1 MVFRHAGG
9 AGAPA
14 APPGMAAGVSLHPA
28 GPVREPRGAAG
39 RARVGGGHMRKQVEE
54 RTVREVMTP
63 TPVAVRPSTTVG
75 ELKALFEA
83 HDFNAFPVV
92 DEAGALC
99 GMVSKLD
106 FLRMFRPARRRWL
119 PDLRAVWAERVGDI
133 MSAGLIAVEPGG
145 PVVGAVDLMVGS

>member
-1 MVFRHAGG
+1 
-9 AGAPA
+9 
-14 APPGMAAGVSLHPA
+14 
-28 GPVREPRGAAG
+28 
-39 RARVGGGHMRKQVEE
+39 MRKQVEE

-63 TPVAVRPSTTVG
+63 TPVTVRPSTTVG

-106 FLRMFRPARRRWL
+106 FIRMFRPARRRWL

-133 MSAGLIAVEPGG
+133 MSAGLIAVEPGD
-145 PVVGAVDLMVGS
+145 PVVVAVDLMVETKLRTLPVVERRGGKPVLVGIVSRKDLLRCLTIEEDRGHA

>member
-1 MVFRHAGG
+1 
-9 AGAPA
+9 
-14 APPGMAAGVSLHPA
+14 
-28 GPVREPRGAAG
+28 
-39 RARVGGGHMRKQVEE
+39 MRKQVEE

-63 TPVAVRPSTTVG
+63 TPVAVRPGTTVG

-133 MSAGLIAVEPGG
+133 MSAGLVAVEPGD
-145 PVVGAVDLMVGS
+145 PVVVAVDLMVETKIRSLPVVDRRGGKPVLVGIVSRKDLLRCLTIEEDRGHA

>member
-1 MVFRHAGG
+1 
-9 AGAPA
+9 
-14 APPGMAAGVSLHPA
+14 
-28 GPVREPRGAAG
+28 
-39 RARVGGGHMRKQVEE
+39 MRKQVEE

-63 TPVAVRPSTTVG
+63 TPVTVRPSTTVG

-133 MSAGLIAVEPGG
+133 MSAGLIAVEPGDA
-145 PVVGAVDLMVGS
+145 VVVAVDLMVETKLRTLPVVERRGGKPVLVGIVSRKDLLRCLTIEEDRGHA

>member
-1 MVFRHAGG
+1 
-9 AGAPA
+9 
-14 APPGMAAGVSLHPA
+14 
-28 GPVREPRGAAG
+28 
-39 RARVGGGHMRKQVEE
+39 MRKRIEE

-63 TPVAVRPSTTVG
+63 TPVTVRPSTTVG

-133 MSAGLIAVEPGG
+133 MSAGLIAVEPGD
-145 PVVGAVDLMVGS
+145 PVVVAVDLMVETKLRPLPVVERRGGEPVLVGIVSRKDLLRCLTIEEDRGHA

>member
-1 MVFRHAGG
+1 
-9 AGAPA
+9 
-14 APPGMAAGVSLHPA
+14 
-28 GPVREPRGAAG
+28 
-39 RARVGGGHMRKQVEE
+39 MRKQVEE

-63 TPVAVRPSTTVG
+63 TPVTVRPSTTVG

-119 PDLRAVWAERVGDI
+119 PDLRALWAERVGDI
-133 MSAGLIAVEPGG
+133 MSAGLVAVEPGD
-145 PVVGAVDLMVGS
+145 PVVVAVDLVVETKLRSLPVVDRRGGRPVLVGIVSRKDLLRCLTIEEDRGHA

>member
-1 MVFRHAGG
+1 
-9 AGAPA
+9 
-14 APPGMAAGVSLHPA
+14 
-28 GPVREPRGAAG
+28 
-39 RARVGGGHMRKQVEE
+39 MRKQVEE

-63 TPVAVRPSTTVG
+63 TPVAVRPSTTVV

-133 MSAGLIAVEPGG
+133 MSAGLIAVEPGD
-145 PVVGAVDLMVGS
+145 PVVVAVDLMVETKLRTLPVVERRGGKPVLVGIVSRKDLLRCLTIEEDRGHA

>member
-1 MVFRHAGG
+1 
-9 AGAPA
+9 
-14 APPGMAAGVSLHPA
+14 
-28 GPVREPRGAAG
+28 
-39 RARVGGGHMRKQVEE
+39 MRKQVEE
-54 RTVREVMTP
+54 RTVREVMTA
-63 TPVAVRPSTTVG
+63 TPVAVRTSTTVG

-99 GMVSKLD
+99 GMVSKRD

-133 MSAGLIAVEPGG
+133 MSAGLIAVEPGD
-145 PVVGAVDLMVGS
+145 PVVVAVDLMVETKLRTLPVVERRGGKPVLVGIVSRKDLLRCLTIEEDRGHA

>member
-1 MVFRHAGG
+1 
-9 AGAPA
+9 
-14 APPGMAAGVSLHPA
+14 
-28 GPVREPRGAAG
+28 
-39 RARVGGGHMRKQVEE
+39 MRKQVEE

-75 ELKALFEA
+75 ELKALFEV

-133 MSAGLIAVEPGG
+133 MSAGLIAVEPGD
-145 PVVGAVDLMVGS
+145 PVVVAVDLMVETKLRTLPVVERRGGKPVLVGIVSRKDLLRCLTIEEDRGHA

>member
-1 MVFRHAGG
+1 
-9 AGAPA
+9 
-14 APPGMAAGVSLHPA
+14 
-28 GPVREPRGAAG
+28 
-39 RARVGGGHMRKQVEE
+39 MRKQVEE

-63 TPVAVRPSTTVG
+63 TPVTVRPSTTVG

-133 MSAGLIAVEPGG
+133 MSAGLIAVEPGDA
-145 PVVGAVDLMVGS
+145 VVVAVDLMVETKLRTLPVVERRGGKPVLVGILSRKDLLRCLTIEEDRGHA

>member
-1 MVFRHAGG
+1 
-9 AGAPA
+9 
-14 APPGMAAGVSLHPA
+14 
-28 GPVREPRGAAG
+28 
-39 RARVGGGHMRKQVEE
+39 MRKQVEE

-63 TPVAVRPSTTVG
+63 TPVTVRPSTTVG

-133 MSAGLIAVEPGG
+133 MSAGLIAVEPGD
-145 PVVGAVDLMVGS
+145 PVVVAVDLMVETKLRTLPVVERRGGKPVLVGIVSRKDLLRCLTIEEDRGHA